1 MLFYILYSNTEL
13 LWYLRKLS
21 NILWNYFCDSCIS
34 YDSLDDFVMLCGF
47 SCAYWYFYVSLLLQN
62 NFCHILSGHY
72 SNVHYFNNKKLL
84 MRQSHKCKWESNET
98 KKKENNDVNYS
109 NWCSTWIWNE
119 MEENENYHKISPLH
133 FKNSKNTLNFLDN
146 FCIYILKYFKSLL

>member
-1 MLFYILYSNTEL
+1 MISEEAFQHPVKLFLWL
-13 LWYLRKLS
+13 LHF
-21 NILWNYFCDSCIS
+21 LWFTGW
-34 YDSLDDFVMLCGF
+34 LCNAVWLF
-47 SCAYWYFYVSLLLQN
+47 LCLYFYVSLLLQN

-133 FKNSKNTLNFLDN
+133 FILMTFKNSKNTLNFLDN